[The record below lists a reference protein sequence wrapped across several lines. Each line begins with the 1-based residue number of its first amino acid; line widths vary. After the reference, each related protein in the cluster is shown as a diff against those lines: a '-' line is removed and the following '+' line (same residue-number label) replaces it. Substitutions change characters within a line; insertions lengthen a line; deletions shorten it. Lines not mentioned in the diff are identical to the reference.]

1 MTTPTSSS
9 SVSVVSSSIP
19 ISLAAL
25 TNNFSTHLNAD
36 NYLLLRDQITPLLI
50 CNDLYGHI
58 DGTDLSPSKT
68 ILIDGIASPN
78 PEYARWF
85 KKDQL
90 VVGGIKNT
98 LSSTA
103 CAEVLGKNVAKD
115 VWDTLETL
123 FHQQTLSR
131 ADILHDTLLDTYKND
146 LSIEVYLA
154 KIKGIADQLAAIN
167 QPVPDS
173 ELVKRTLRGLPH
185 TLEYQPFAQGI
196 ANRHTPISF
205 TELRARLLIHEQELE
220 RIHGRA
226 TPLLA
231 PLSHHA
237 LVAQQH
243 YQSFRNTNHGNFRRP
258 NRPKQGTVSQNFNAS
273 SASILGQYPT
283 PPSPPLADFSN
294 KSFSNSLHHGKH
306 RFNTGYN
313 TGNRSQFGRSR
324 YRGRCQICKQEGHSA
339 SNCTY
344 RYIRPDS
351 TTTDNIS
358 T

>member
-1 MTTPTSSS
+1 MTTPASSSS
-9 SVSVVSSSIP
+9 SVSVTSSNLP

-36 NYLLLRDQITPLLI
+36 NYLLWRDQITPLLI

-58 DGTDLSPSKT
+58 DGTDPPPPKT
-68 ILIDGIASPN
+68 IINEGTISPN
-78 PEYARWF
+78 PDYARWF
-85 KKDQL
+85 KIDQL

-103 CAEVLGKNVAKD
+103 CAEVLGKHVAKD

-146 LSIEVYLA
+146 MSIEAYLA
-154 KIKGIADQLAAIN
+154 KIKGIADQLAAIS

-205 TELRARLLIHEQELE
+205 TKLRARLLVHEQELE
-220 RIHGRA
+220 RIRGRVA
-226 TPLLA
+226 PPLA
-231 PLSHHA
+231 SPSHHA
-237 LVAQQH
+237 FVTQQH
-243 YQSFRNTNHGNFRRP
+243 HQPSHNTYHGNYRRP
-258 NRPKQGTVSQNFNAS
+258 NRPRQGTVTHNFGGS
-273 SASILGQYPT
+273 STASILGQYPNHT
-283 PPSPPLADFSN
+283 SPSFADHSN
-294 KSFSNSLHHGKH
+294 KSFNNNVPHGRN
-306 RFNTGYN
+306 RFH
-313 TGNRSQFGRSR
+313 TGNNYGNNFGNRPQFGRSR
-324 YRGRCQICKQEGHSA
+324 YRGRCQICKQ
-339 SNCTY
+339 
-344 RYIRPDS
+344 
-351 TTTDNIS
+351 
-358 T
+358 

>member
-146 LSIEVYLA
+146 LSIEAYLA